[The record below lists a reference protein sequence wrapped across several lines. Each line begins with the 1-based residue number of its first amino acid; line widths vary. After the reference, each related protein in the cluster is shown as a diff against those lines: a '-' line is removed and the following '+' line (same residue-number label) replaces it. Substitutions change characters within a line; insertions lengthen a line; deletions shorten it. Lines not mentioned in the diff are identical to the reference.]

1 MGDNS
6 SIITLFFFFRII
18 PVEAFHEVLK
28 FFGAAN
34 FMDSFVG
41 RKKTHQIDGTNG
53 LHNGHDSVN
62 GRAANN

>member
-1 MGDNS
+1 
-6 SIITLFFFFRII
+6 
-18 PVEAFHEVLK
+18 VLK

-41 RKKTHQIDGTNG
+41 RKKTQQIDGTNG

-62 GRAANN
+62 GRAAEQLNNNQ